1 MVMSLFFCV
10 RSGWE
15 WDSHVSS
22 VGCRTIVDCMHF
34 SSVGALI
41 IPFLRMH
48 FSGAWIWPA
57 RGTVFYGGLLFS
69 LLLVMDIGASGN
81 YWCLW
86 ILVLLRIA
94 MHFFICGDYGFWCC
108 GFIAGC
114 YYGFLGCRWPGTLFI
129 FGGYGYLH
137 LLELL
142 RIATPASNSLDHPAR
157 AAPFVILNSVYVA
170 YCYE

>member
-57 RGTVFYGGLLFS
+57 RGTVFMVGCSFHCC
-69 LLLVMDIGASGN
+69 
-81 YWCLW
+81 WLW
-86 ILVLLRIA
+86 ILVLRLIT
-94 MHFFICGDYGFWCC
+94 GVYGFWCC
-108 GFIAGC
+108 CGLQCTFSFVVIMDFGAAASLLVVIMDFWDADGQALFSFSVVMDIC
-114 YYGFLGCRWPGTLFI
+114 ICWNFYGLQLQPAIRLIIQPGLPP
-129 FGGYGYLH
+129 L
-137 LLELL
+137 
-142 RIATPASNSLDHPAR
+142 
-157 AAPFVILNSVYVA
+157 
-170 YCYE
+170 